1 MKIKTLTLLPMLSI
15 LALPMAGGTRLTFD
29 IQGRSTPIH
38 WSAAK
43 FPLSTTIDSA
53 VVRAIPSSFEKLDRA
68 RATWQVEGSGVS
80 FQRPLVGTAVAGKD
94 GVNGIAVNDRLF
106 EDSGFLAYTTTWF
119 DDAGVIQ
126 EADIQID
133 SQSIDGYDVQSL
145 IEHELGHFLG
155 LDHSGVVGAVMYPYI
170 AKTPVPLDSDDRVT
184 LSAIYP
190 SPALHASTATIRGEV
205 RAATG
210 AIFAAQVV
218 AISESG
224 IAVASTLT
232 DRSGS
237 FVLSGLPAGQ
247 YRLYAEPLDGPV
259 SRDHLSGIW
268 RSSNQRSFVTRFG
281 DPQSINAK
289 TGSQEQRVVL
299 QIDDATPTLNPRWIG
314 AFPPNSSEL
323 RLAST
328 PVNVSNGETAIA
340 IGGDGVIAGIT
351 TFELLTPGVERVG
364 DFRYGPNYVYATF
377 RFSAQAPNGSI
388 AVVAKNGSETAMLT
402 GALRFTAG
410 ASSSRVRGA
419 R

>member
-1 MKIKTLTLLPMLSI
+1 MTIRKLTLFALLSFS
-15 LALPMAGGTRLTFD
+15 ALPLAAGTRLTFD
-29 IQGRSTPIH
+29 IQGRPTPIQ
-38 WSAAK
+38 WSVAK
-43 FPLSTTIDSA
+43 FPLPATIDSA
-53 VVRAIPSSFEKLDRA
+53 VVRSIPASFEKFDRA
-68 RATWQVEGSGVS
+68 RTTWQVVGSDVA
-80 FQRPLVGTAVAGKD
+80 FQRPVVGSAAAGKD
-94 GVNGIAVNDRLF
+94 GVNGISVNDKLF

-119 DDAGVIQ
+119 DDSGSIQ

-133 SQSIDGYDVQSL
+133 SQSIAGYDIQSL

-170 AKTPVPLDSDDRVT
+170 AKSPVPLDSDDRLT

-190 SPALHASTATIRGEV
+190 SAALHASTATIRGEV
-205 RAATG
+205 RSSSG

-218 AISESG
+218 AVSEGG

-232 DRSGS
+232 DRSGA
-237 FVLSGLPAGQ
+237 FVLSGLPAGP

-268 RSSNQRSFVTRFG
+268 RSANQRAFVTRFG
-281 DPQSINAK
+281 EPQSVNAK
-289 TGSQEQRVVL
+289 TGTQEQRVLL
-299 QIDDATPTLNPRWIG
+299 QIDDAAPTLNPRWIG

-328 PVNVSNGETAIA
+328 PVNVSSGDTAIA
-340 IGGDGVIAGIT
+340 VGGDGVISGIT
-351 TFELLTPGVERVG
+351 TFELLAPGVQRVG

-377 RFSAQAPNGSI
+377 RFPAQIPGGSI
-388 AVVAKNGSETAMLT
+388 ALVAKNGSETAMLT
-402 GALRFTAG
+402 GAIRFTAG
-410 ASSSRVRGA
+410 AQPSRVRGA